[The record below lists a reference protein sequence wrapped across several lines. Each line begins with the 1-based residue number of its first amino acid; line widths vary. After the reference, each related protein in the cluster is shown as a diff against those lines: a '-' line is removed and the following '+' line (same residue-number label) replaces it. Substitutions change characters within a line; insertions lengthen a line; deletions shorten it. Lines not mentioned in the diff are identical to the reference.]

1 MKVHAAIDIMSG
13 KVVRLV
19 KGQERSKIIY
29 SDDPTSIAKKWAL
42 EGADMLHLVDLD
54 AALDTGGN
62 NYEIVEEIIKSVNIP
77 IQIGGGL
84 RSEDIVNKMFAN
96 GISRVVLG
104 TFAFRKPNVVRK
116 MNKQHSEG
124 VVISVDQLGGRVM
137 IKGWKVPA
145 NYNVGDAISKF
156 SKLGVTNF
164 LLTSIDRDGTLEGPD
179 VEAVNEVCS
188 DRGINVIAS
197 GGISSL
203 VDLIRLRAVGCKEV
217 ILGKALYEGK
227 LELRKAKAIS

>member
-1 MKVHAAIDIMSG
+1 MKIHAAIDILGG

-29 SDDPTSIAKKWAL
+29 SDDPISVAKKWVI

-54 AALDTGGN
+54 AALDTGVN
-62 NYEIVEEIIKSVNIP
+62 NYEIIGEIIKSVNIP

-84 RSEDIVNKMFAN
+84 RSEETVNKMFAK

-104 TFAFRKPNVVRK
+104 TFAYHNPYVVRK
-116 MNKQHSEG
+116 MSRQNSEG
-124 VVISVDQLGGRVM
+124 LVISVDQLEGRVM
-137 IKGWKVPA
+137 IKGWKVPS
-145 NYNVGDAISKF
+145 NYTVGDAISKF
-156 SKLGVTNF
+156 SKIGITNF

-188 DRGINVIAS
+188 DRALNVIAS

-203 VDLIRLRAVGCKEV
+203 VDLIRLKAVGCNEV